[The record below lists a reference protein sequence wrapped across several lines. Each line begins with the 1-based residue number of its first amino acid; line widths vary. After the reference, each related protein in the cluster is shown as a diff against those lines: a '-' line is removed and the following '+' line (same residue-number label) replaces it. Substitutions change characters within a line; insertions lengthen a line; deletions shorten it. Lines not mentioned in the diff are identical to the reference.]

1 MDRFLVIN
9 AVFASAAIVIGF
21 YSHRLAAALV
31 AWFWLA
37 VIHSGLIL
45 LAMGQA
51 GSMSVPELPL
61 FADVLKMVAELLDS
75 GIQMAGTYVAVDF
88 ANTAL
93 LAYFITTTGILLLLV
108 LAAFVIRSLLTALV
122 SLFAPQKAS
131 A

>member
-1 MDRFLVIN
+1 
-9 AVFASAAIVIGF
+9 
-21 YSHRLAAALV
+21 
-31 AWFWLA
+31 
-37 VIHSGLIL
+37 
-45 LAMGQA
+45 
-51 GSMSVPELPL
+51 
-61 FADVLKMVAELLDS
+61 
-75 GIQMAGTYVAVDF
+75 VDF

>member
-1 MDRFLVIN
+1 MDRFFVIN

-37 VIHSGLIL
+37 VVHSGLIL

-51 GSMSVPELPL
+51 GSMSVPELPIL
-61 FADVLKMVAELLDS
+61 ADVLKRVAQVLDS
-75 GIQMAGTYVAVDF
+75 GIQMARTYIAVDF

-93 LAYFITTTGILLLLV
+93 LAYFVTTTGILLLLV
-108 LAAFVIRSLLTALV
+108 LAAFLIRSLLIGLV
-122 SLFAPQKAS
+122 SLLAPQKAS